1 MVLIVRDALLWG
13 RARLRAAGVETA
25 VLDTRVLLAHALGCD
40 PARLYRDPESEIPVQ
55 IEAQFCGLV
64 ESRALGTPVAYL
76 TGQKEFYGLDFSVN
90 RGVLIPR
97 PETEMLVTRGLE
109 LLQGIAAP
117 RVVDVGTG
125 CGALGVAVAK
135 HHPEARIWATDI
147 SNTAL
152 AAAKRNANYH
162 GVAARMHFYQGDL
175 VNPLRRP
182 LKGRVDL
189 ILANLPYIA
198 ESEIELLPRE
208 VRAEPTVAL
217 NGGPDGLDV
226 YRRLIPSALRLLRP
240 GGHLLMEIGPG
251 QALPLLEIVHSKG
264 LAGWH
269 EYDPAGRERVVFARR
284 LPTPNPSHPASRSVV
299 Y

>member
-1 MVLIVRDALLWG
+1 MLWG
-13 RARLRAAGVETA
+13 RARLRAAGVDTA
-25 VLDTRVLLAHALGCD
+25 VLDTRVLLAHAMGCD
-40 PARLYRDPESEIPVQ
+40 PAQLYRDPESQVPLA

-76 TGQKEFYGLDFSVN
+76 TGQKEFYGLDFSVH

-97 PETEMLVTRGLE
+97 PETEILVARGLE
-109 LLQGIAAP
+109 LLKDLPAP
-117 RVVDVGTG
+117 CVVDVGTG
-125 CGALGVAVAK
+125 CGAVGVTVAK
-135 HHPEARIWATDI
+135 HHPDSMVWATDI

-162 GVAARMHFYQGDL
+162 GVASRMRFYQGDL
-175 VNPLRRP
+175 VDPLMRA
-182 LKGRVDL
+182 LEGRVDL

-198 ESEIELLPRE
+198 EADIELLPRE

-226 YRRLIPSALRLLRP
+226 YRRLIPSAYRLLKP
-240 GGHLLMEIGPG
+240 CGHLLMEIGPG
-251 QALPLLEIVHSKG
+251 QALPLLEVVHAAG

-269 EYDPAGRERVVFARR
+269 EYDLAGRERVVFARR
-284 LPTPNPSHPASRSVV
+284 LAAGC
-299 Y
+299 

>member
-1 MVLIVRDALLWG
+1 MVTCTVRDALLWG
-13 RARLRAAGVETA
+13 RERLQAAGVETA

-40 PARLYRDPESEIPVQ
+40 PAQLYREPEIEVPIQ
-55 IEAQFCGLV
+55 IQAQFCGLV
-64 ESRALGTPVAYL
+64 ESRASGTPVAYL

-109 LLQGIAAP
+109 LLRGILSP

-125 CGALGVAVAK
+125 CGALGISIAK
-135 HHPEARIWATDI
+135 YCPDAQVWATDI
-147 SNTAL
+147 SSTAL
-152 AAAKRNANYH
+152 AVAKRNANYH
-162 GVAARMHFYQGDL
+162 GVMRRMHFYQGDL
-175 VNPLRRP
+175 LDPLTHS
-182 LKGRVDL
+182 LQGRVDL

-198 ESEIELLPRE
+198 EDEIELLPRE

-217 NGGPDGLDV
+217 NGGTDGLDV
-226 YRRLIPSALRLLRP
+226 YRRLIPSAHQLLKP

-251 QALPLLEIVHSKG
+251 QALPLLDIVHAEG

-269 EYDPAGRERVVFARR
+269 EYDLAGRERVVFARR
-284 LPTPNPSHPASRSVV
+284 LPSSDF
-299 Y
+299 